1 MTSKATTVEEYL
13 AELPADRR
21 EAIETVRNEI
31 LRNLPKGYEEGMSY
45 GGIGYYVPHSLYPNG
60 YHCDPKV
67 PVPFAS
73 LGSQKKHMA
82 VYLFCIY
89 CNQELMTEFIQAYQ
103 ETGKK
108 LDMGASCVRFKKLSD
123 LPVELIGATIAKI
136 PVERFLAYYEAMIP
150 AGKRKKKG

>member
-31 LRNLPKGYEEGMSY
+31 LRNLPEGYEEGMSY
-45 GGIGYYVPHSLYPNG
+45 GGIGYFVPHSLYPSG

-73 LGSQKKHMA
+73 LGSQKNHMA

-123 LPVELIGATIAKI
+123 LPVELIGTTIAKI
-136 PVERFLAYYEAMIP
+136 PVERFLTYYEAMIP
-150 AGKRKKKG
+150 AGKRKKKS